1 MSCSSKN
8 PSFENCELAIMKQ
21 SIKKVEEIQGK
32 LSTEENRELIE
43 IMEEYIQN
51 NEHCICYGGTA
62 INNLIPDSD
71 KFYDYDVEMPDYDVY
86 TPNPIQDAKKL
97 ADIYFKRGY
106 TNVVAKSGVHYGTY
120 KVFVNY
126 VGIADFT
133 LLHKALFAAIKRES
147 ISINGIMYAPPNFL
161 KQSMYRELS
170 QPHND
175 TSRWEKVLTRLNLLN
190 KHYPFKGMCKATKE
204 RKASGFGPKAIDA
217 QLYEMVRANLVRQKV
232 VFIGGYANTLY
243 ESKAQHVP
251 DFDVISLD
259 PKKTAKI
266 LEDELKRAGF
276 SKIKIVPCPGVGEL
290 IHPHFKFMVGDSLV
304 ALIFEPTACHSY
316 NVIRDKN
323 GNDVNI
329 GSIDTLLSFYMAFL
343 FADRDYLDKQ
353 RLLCLSEFLFEE
365 QERSKHRQEGVLKRF
380 SIDCYGQ
387 QETMPR
393 IMATKE
399 KMFKTLKRGTKKY
412 EEWFLKYVP
421 AGDKPDIPGTVGEPG
436 TAMRNVY
443 DEPER
448 RKTRKFR
455 KSRPFHKRKTTRVW
469 SLF

>member
-8 PSFENCELAIMKQ
+8 PSFEHCELAVMKN
-21 SIKKVEEIQGK
+21 SIKTVEELQGK
-32 LSTEENRELIE
+32 IATEENKELIE

-51 NEHCICYGGTA
+51 NDHCICYGGTA
-62 INNLIPDSD
+62 INNLIPDKD

-86 TPNPIQDAKKL
+86 TPEPIQDAKKL

-133 LLHKALFAAIKRES
+133 LLHKGLFAAIKREA
-147 ISINGIMYAPPNFL
+147 ITRNGIMYAPPNFL

-190 KHYPFKGMCKATKE
+190 KHYPFKGMCKNTPSKPSA
-204 RKASGFGPKAIDA
+204 GFGSKKMDERM
-217 QLYEMVRANLVRQKV
+217 YEMVRANLVHQKV
-232 VFIGGYANTLY
+232 VFIGGYASTMFDA
-243 ESKAQHVP
+243 EAKHVP
-251 DFDVISLD
+251 DFDVISID
-259 PKKTAKI
+259 PKKTATLLQK
-266 LEDELKRAGF
+266 ELMEAGF
-276 SKIKIVPCPGVGEL
+276 KQIKIVPCAEVGEL
-290 IHPHFKFMVGDSLV
+290 IHPHYKFMVGPNLV

-316 NVIRDKN
+316 NVIQDKD
-323 GNDVNI
+323 GNDVKI

-343 FADRDYLDKQ
+343 YAHRDYLDEK

-365 QERSKHRQEGVLKRF
+365 QERNKYKQEGVLKRF

-393 IMATKE
+393 IMAKKE

-412 EEWFLKYVP
+412 EEWFLKYIP
-421 AGDKPDIPGTVGEPG
+421 AGDREDIPGTVGEPR
-436 TAMRNVY
+436 TAMRNVFE
-443 DEPER
+443 EPAR
-448 RKTRKFR
+448 TVRKRPKKR
-455 KSRPFHKRKTTRVW
+455 KSRKQKQKLW